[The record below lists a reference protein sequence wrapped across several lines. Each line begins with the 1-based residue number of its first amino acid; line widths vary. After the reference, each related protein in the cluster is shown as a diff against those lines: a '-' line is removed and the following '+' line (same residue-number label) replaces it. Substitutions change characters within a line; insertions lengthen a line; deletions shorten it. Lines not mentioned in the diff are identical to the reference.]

1 MNIKDYATGLQH
13 IGIPTKD
20 LEKTTKFYQ
29 ELGFEIAHSA
39 YLEDKD
45 QHVNFLKLGNL
56 CLETYEE
63 KDSAMC
69 YGAIEHVA
77 IDVTDIYAVYDMV
90 CQKGLNTLN
99 DQINE
104 LPFWA
109 NGVKFFT
116 IEGPNKEK
124 VEFSQYL

>member
-1 MNIKDYATGLQH
+1 MTIKDYATGLQH
-13 IGIPTKD
+13 IGLPTKD

-39 YLEDKD
+39 YLENTD
-45 QHVNFLKLGNL
+45 QHVNFLKLGDL
-56 CLETYEE
+56 CIETYEE
-63 KDSAMC
+63 KEPAMC

-77 IDVTDIYAVYDMV
+77 INVTDIYAVYDMI
-90 CQKGLNTLN
+90 CEKGLNTLN
-99 DQINE
+99 DQVNE
-104 LPFWA
+104 LPFWT

>member
-1 MNIKDYATGLQH
+1 MSIKDYATGLQH

-39 YLEDKD
+39 YLEEKD

-63 KDSAMC
+63 KNAAMC
-69 YGAIEHVA
+69 YGAIEHIA
-77 IDVTDIYAVYDMV
+77 IDVTDIYAVYDMI
-90 CQKGLNTLN
+90 CKKGLNTLN
-99 DQINE
+99 DQVNE
-104 LPFWA
+104 LPFWT

>member
-39 YLEDKD
+39 YLQDKD

-63 KDSAMC
+63 KDAAMC

-90 CQKGLNTLN
+90 CEKGLNTLN
-99 DQINE
+99 DQVNE
-104 LPFWA
+104 LPFWT

>member
-1 MNIKDYATGLQH
+1 MTIKDYATGLQH
-13 IGIPTKD
+13 IGIPTMD

-45 QHVNFLKLGNL
+45 QHVNFLKLGDL
-56 CLETYEE
+56 CIETYEE
-63 KDSAMC
+63 KEAAMC

-77 IDVTDIYAVYDMV
+77 INVTDIYAVYDMV
-90 CQKGLNTLN
+90 CAKGLNTLN
-99 DQINE
+99 DQVNA
-104 LPFWA
+104 LPFWD

>member
-13 IGIPTKD
+13 IGIPTMD

-29 ELGFEIAHSA
+29 ELGFEIALSA

-45 QHVNFLKLGNL
+45 QHVNFLKLGDL
-56 CLETYEE
+56 CIETYE
-63 KDSAMC
+63 DNATMR
-69 YGAIEHVA
+69 YGAIDHVA
-77 IDVTDIYAVYDMV
+77 INVTDIYAVYDMV
-90 CQKGLNTLN
+90 CAKGLNTLN
-99 DQINE
+99 DQVNE
-104 LPFWA
+104 LPFWT

-116 IEGPNKEK
+116 IEGPNKER

>member
-39 YLEDKD
+39 YLQDKD

-63 KDSAMC
+63 KDAAMC

-90 CQKGLNTLN
+90 CEKGLNTLN
-99 DQINE
+99 DQVNE